1 MFPKNKREKLNI
13 ESYKKGRIIMYKNQ
27 KMIDHAI
34 RVYHCT
40 DSFKENIKSMTDDE
54 IKEFDRFIELKCS
67 LQYMTRK
74 ELCDS
79 YSTMKNEYESLCEKY
94 YDKITTKDMAF
105 VKYIVKNFDGDKEP
119 EIDDEAKEFVENI
132 IKDIKNIIEKE
143 NADIEDTLNESLN
156 KEDIKDDIEEVE
168 VEHSKRYSNYE
179 AFAIIAKGK
188 LEDGISYIKE
198 RFNIA

>member
-1 MFPKNKREKLNI
+1 
-13 ESYKKGRIIMYKNQ
+13 MYKNQ

-40 DSFKENIKSMTDDE
+40 DSFKENIKNMTDDE

-79 YSTMKNEYESLCEKY
+79 YSTMKNEYETLCEKY
-94 YDKITTKDMAF
+94 YDKITTKDIAF

-143 NADIEDTLNESLN
+143 NTDIEDTLNESLN
-156 KEDIKDDIEEVE
+156 KEDIKDDIEDHVE
-168 VEHSKRYSNYE
+168 IEHSKRYSNYE

-198 RFNIA
+198 KFNIA

>member
-1 MFPKNKREKLNI
+1 
-13 ESYKKGRIIMYKNQ
+13 
-27 KMIDHAI
+27 
-34 RVYHCT
+34 
-40 DSFKENIKSMTDDE
+40 MTDDE

-79 YSTMKNEYESLCEKY
+79 YSIMKNEYESLCEKY
-94 YDKITTKDMAF
+94 YDKITTKDIAF

-168 VEHSKRYSNYE
+168 QSKRYSNYE

-198 RFNIA
+198 KFNIA

>member
-188 LEDGISYIKE
+188 LEDGISYS
-198 RFNIA
+198 

>member
-1 MFPKNKREKLNI
+1 M

>member
-1 MFPKNKREKLNI
+1 
-13 ESYKKGRIIMYKNQ
+13 MYKNQ

-40 DSFKENIKSMTDDE
+40 DSFKENIKNMTDDE
-54 IKEFDRFIELKCS
+54 IKEFNRFIELKCS

-79 YSTMKNEYESLCEKY
+79 YSTMKNEYETLCEKY
-94 YDKITTKDMAF
+94 YDKITTKDIAF

-156 KEDIKDDIEEVE
+156 KEDIKDDIEEHTEDE

-188 LEDGISYIKE
+188 LEDSISYIKE
-198 RFNIA
+198 KFNIA